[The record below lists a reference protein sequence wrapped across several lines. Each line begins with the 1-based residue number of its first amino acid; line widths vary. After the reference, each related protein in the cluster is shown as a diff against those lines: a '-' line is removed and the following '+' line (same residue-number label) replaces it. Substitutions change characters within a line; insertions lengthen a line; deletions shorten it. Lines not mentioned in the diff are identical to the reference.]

1 MSKVRINR
9 EDANRVLL
17 TELLPYEVPMLFSN
31 DAFYEIVKSGH
42 FDYFVKK
49 IKSIKQSKDYGIPFN
64 FEVKKALLGSP
75 RLLSVIHPLNQIEF
89 IEFYKKY
96 DSLIIHQCSK
106 SIFSLRKVSKIAKY
120 CYSPNLVFEEDE
132 HKNHEVEVVPDV
144 LDKETKYFKSYF
156 TYEPIDIIW
165 KFYDR
170 RDYLRLEQKYNLLL
184 ECDVTKCFYNI
195 YTHSITW
202 AVKDKE
208 SAKRNAKAISFENR
222 FDKLMQQANY
232 NETNGI
238 VVGPEVSRI
247 FAEIILQQVDVN
259 VLSFVEGKEGLKFGV
274 DFEIR
279 RYVDDYFIFANDE
292 NHIDIIFKTLQK
304 ELKEYKLYINES
316 KTIRKVTPFITDQAV
331 GKRELNNLLN
341 SLYNNLIISTE
352 EKNDDGKVV
361 TKRKINDLRGPYY
374 RLSKSF
380 IHDFQCI
387 VKRNNL
393 TYDILSKDIVRF
405 SKTTIT
411 KLLKDDKIDKEIDL
425 FENFALII
433 LDICFYAYSLNI
445 TSSTTFKLAQ
455 MIVLMCKFLRDK
467 PECVRHNIY
476 SKVTQD
482 IDFSMTTFQRKAKK
496 GETNIETLNLL
507 IALKK
512 LDESYLLSEKKII
525 SLFSLSEDEGYRKLN
540 YFHYITLLYYIE
552 NNTAYDEIKRKLLD
566 SINEK
571 FINEKDPFTK
581 AEYTMLFFDLIC
593 CPYLTDEYKK
603 KIAINSHY
611 AKGVDAQS
619 EVDKIA
625 QHKTW
630 FMNWDKDIDLE
641 RVLKKKEWAETY

>member
-31 DAFYEIVKSGH
+31 DGFYEIVKSGH

-49 IKSIKQSKDYGIPFN
+49 LKGIKQSKDYGIPFN
-64 FEVKKALLGSP
+64 FEVKKALLGNP
-75 RLLSVIHPLNQIEF
+75 RLLSVIHPLNQIGF
-89 IEFYKKY
+89 IDFYKKY

-106 SIFSLRKVSKIAKY
+106 SIFSLRKITKIAKY

-132 HKNHEVEVVPDV
+132 HKNQEVEVEPDV

-170 RDYLRLEQKYNLLL
+170 RDYLRLEQKYSLLL
-184 ECDVTKCFYNI
+184 ECDITKCFYNI

-222 FDKLMQQANY
+222 FDKLMQWANY

-247 FAEIILQQVDVN
+247 FAEVILQQVDAN
-259 VLSFVEGKEGLKFGV
+259 VLSSIESTEGLKFGV

-292 NHIDIIFKTLQK
+292 NHIDIIFKILQK

-316 KTIRKVTPFITDQAV
+316 KTNKKTAPFITDQAV

-341 SLYNNLIISTE
+341 SLYAKLIVSTE
-352 EKNDDGKVV
+352 EENNDGKVV
-361 TKRKINDLRGPYY
+361 TKRKINDLRSPYY
-374 RLSKSF
+374 RISKPF

-411 KLLKDDKIDKEIDL
+411 KLLKDEKIDKDIDL
-425 FENFALII
+425 FENFTLII

-455 MIVLMCKFLRDK
+455 MIVLICKFLKDK
-467 PECVRHNIY
+467 PERVRHNVF
-476 SKVTQD
+476 SKIIQD
-482 IDFSMTTFQRKAKK
+482 IDFSMTIFQRKAKK

-525 SLFSLSEDEGYRKLN
+525 SLFSLSKDEDYRKLN

-552 NNTAYDEIKRKLLD
+552 DITAYEEIREKLLV

-571 FINEKDPFTK
+571 FTNEKDPFTK
-581 AEYTMLFFDLIC
+581 SEYMMLFFDLIC
-593 CPYLTDEYKK
+593 CPHLSNEYKK
-603 KIAINSHY
+603 KIVINSRY
-611 AKGVDAQS
+611 AKDTEARS
-619 EVDKIA
+619 EIDKIT
-625 QHKTW
+625 QHATW